1 MHIRTRLLYLALTI
15 LIPAFLASAVA
26 IWLVYDEQRDAQE
39 KSSHEAAKS
48 FANLVDK
55 NFMAIEGQLQALA
68 KSPQLAEGKLDAFAE
83 HASALVP
90 NTTRVVVLST
100 PEGQQLINTRA
111 RAGAPLPRTN
121 AALLQLRL
129 DRPDQVVVSDL
140 FVGSVAKKKDVAV
153 DVPVRIG
160 GITKYRL
167 AMGFSAAELQELIDD
182 QRFPS
187 GWIATITDRNGVI
200 VARSDQAEA
209 FVGKRATDTM
219 MARIKAKER
228 SGINLGHSL
237 DGRAVAAFFHRAPQ
251 SGWTAVLSIPQSEI
265 SKPARSAA
273 AYASV
278 ILLLLLGVAIWVA
291 HHYARRTAGP
301 IEGLRQAAELL
312 GQGKPV
318 QLTRTG
324 LHEAD
329 TIGAAL
335 AAAGAQ
341 LRQHNELLESR
352 VAEAVAASE
361 VAQRALMQAQKL
373 EALGR
378 LTGGIAHD
386 FNNIL
391 QTLSSCLQLL
401 RLSPSP
407 ERLPFILDN
416 GEKAIRR
423 ATELTAQM
431 RSFARV
437 QDVRLE
443 AVNVVETIH
452 NIMPLLASSLRNPSM
467 LRTDMAEDL
476 WPVNIDRLQFEL
488 ALLNLVINA
497 RDAMPRGGEIVL
509 ACRNTVLASS
519 DKGLAPGEYVVVTVA
534 DQGTG
539 IPAEL
544 LGKVLDPFFTTKPV
558 DKGTGLGLPQAY
570 GFATQAGGTLL
581 IDSSEGS
588 GTTVTMYLPRCTHTP
603 NATVAAPNQAL
614 APRDENGA
622 VLFVEDDPLVRQTVM
637 LALEHAGF
645 TVIEAASGDD
655 ALALLESG
663 ASVEFLFSDVVMPG
677 EINGVELARI
687 VADRYPHLHVV
698 LASGHNELAI
708 DLEKV
713 KLIGKPYDVISV
725 VNMLVSLRRMGG
737 KV

>member
-1 MHIRTRLLYLALTI
+1 MHIRTRLLYLALSI

-26 IWLVYDEQRDAQE
+26 IWLVYDEQRAAQE
-39 KSSHEAAKS
+39 KSSQEAAKS

-68 KSPQLAEGKLDAFAE
+68 KSPQLAEGDFDSFAK
-83 HASALVP
+83 HAGALVP
-90 NTTRVVVLST
+90 VSSRVVVLST
-100 PEGQQLINTRA
+100 LDGQQLINTRA
-111 RAGAPLPRTN
+111 AVGAPLPRTN
-121 AALLQLRL
+121 PSLLRLRL
-129 DRPDQVVVSDL
+129 DNPGQPVVSDL
-140 FVGSVAKKKDVAV
+140 FIGSVAKKKDVAV
-153 DVPVRIG
+153 DVPVHIDG
-160 GITKYRL
+160 TTKYRL
-167 AMGFSAAELQELIDD
+167 AMGFSAAELQELIDE

-187 GWIATITDRNGVI
+187 GWIATITDRNGII
-200 VARSDQAEA
+200 VARSDQAA
-209 FVGKRATDTM
+209 TFVGKRATDSM
-219 MARIKAKER
+219 LKRIKAREP
-228 SGINLGHSL
+228 SGINLGNSL
-237 DGRAVAAFFHRAPQ
+237 DGRPVVAFFHRAPQ

-265 SKPARSAA
+265 RKPAQSAA
-273 AYASV
+273 AYSAA
-278 ILLLLLGVAIWVA
+278 ILFLLLGVAIWVA

-301 IEGLRQAAELL
+301 IETLRQAAELL
-312 GQGKPV
+312 GQGKLV

-329 TIGAAL
+329 SIGDAL
-335 AAAGAQ
+335 ATAGAQ
-341 LRQHNELLESR
+341 LRQHNELLETR

-386 FNNIL
+386 FNNIS

-401 RLSPSP
+401 RLSPNPARIPS
-407 ERLPFILDN
+407 ILDN
-416 GEKAIRR
+416 GDKAIRR

-437 QDVRLE
+437 QDVHLE
-443 AVNVVETIH
+443 AVDLAETIH
-452 NIMPLLASSLRNPSM
+452 TVMPLLASSLRHPSM
-467 LRTDMAEDL
+467 LRTELADDL

-497 RDAMPRGGEIVL
+497 RDAMPRGGEIVITCSN
-509 ACRNTVLASS
+509 AVLASGE
-519 DKGLAPGEYVVVTVA
+519 KAVAPGEYVVVAVA

-570 GFATQAGGTLL
+570 GFASQAGGTLL

-588 GTTVTMYLPRCTHTP
+588 GTTVTMYLPRSAQRP
-603 NATVAAPNQAL
+603 NALAVAPSGL
-614 APRDENGA
+614 VVRRDENGT

-645 TVIEAASGDD
+645 TVIEAASGDE
-655 ALALLESG
+655 ALVLLEAGSP
-663 ASVEFLFSDVVMPG
+663 VEFVFSDVVMPG

-687 VADRYPHLHVV
+687 VTDRYPHLHVV
-698 LASGHNELAI
+698 LASGHNELTI

-713 KLIGKPYDVISV
+713 KLIGKPYDVVSV
-725 VNMLVSLRRMGG
+725 VNMLVSLRRMG
-737 KV
+737 

>member
-1 MHIRTRLLYLALTI
+1 MYIRTRLLYFAATI

-26 IWLVYDEQRDAQE
+26 IWLVYDEQRTAQE
-39 KSSHEAAKS
+39 KTLHEAAKS

-55 NFMAIEGQLQALA
+55 NFMAIEGQLHALA
-68 KSPQLAEGKLDAFAE
+68 KSPQLAEGDLDSFAR
-83 HASALVP
+83 HALALVP
-90 NTTRVVVLST
+90 VSSRVVVLST

-111 RAGAPLPRTN
+111 PIGARLPRTN
-121 AALLQLRL
+121 PALLQLRI
-129 DRPDQVVVSDL
+129 DNPGQPVVSDL
-140 FVGSVAKKKDVAV
+140 FVGAVARKKDVAV
-153 DVPVRIG
+153 DIPVRIDG
-160 GITKYRL
+160 RTKYRL
-167 AMGFSAAELQELIDD
+167 AMGFSAAELQELIDE

-187 GWIATITDRNGVI
+187 GWIATITDRNGII
-200 VARSDQAEA
+200 VARSDQAAE

-219 MARIKAKER
+219 LQRIRAKER
-228 SGINLGHSL
+228 SGINFGNSL

-265 SKPARSAA
+265 RKPAQSAA
-273 AYASV
+273 AYSSA

-301 IEGLRQAAELL
+301 IETLRQAAALL
-312 GQGKPV
+312 GQGKLV
-318 QLTRTG
+318 QLPRTG

-329 TIGAAL
+329 SIGDAL

-341 LRQHNELLESR
+341 LRQHNELLETR

-361 VAQRALMQAQKL
+361 IAQRALMQAQKL

-401 RLSPSP
+401 RLSPNP
-407 ERLPFILDN
+407 ERVPFILDN

-437 QDVRLE
+437 QEVRLE
-443 AVNVVETIH
+443 AVDLVETVNTIL
-452 NIMPLLASSLRNPSM
+452 PLLTSSLRNPRM
-467 LRTDMAEDL
+467 LRTEMAADL
-476 WPVNIDRLQFEL
+476 WPVTIDRLQFEL

-509 ACRNTVLASS
+509 TCSNVVLTST
-519 DKGLAPGEYVVVTVA
+519 DKAVAPGEYVVVAVA

-570 GFATQAGGTLL
+570 GFATQAGGTLI

-588 GTTVTMYLPRCTHTP
+588 GTTVTMYLPRSTHKP
-603 NATVAAPNQAL
+603 DAIALAPSEAV
-614 APRDENGA
+614 APRDENGT

-645 TVIEAASGDD
+645 KVIEAGSGDE
-655 ALALLESG
+655 ALVLLEAGS
-663 ASVEFLFSDVVMPG
+663 SVEFVFSDVVMPG
-677 EINGVELARI
+677 EVNGVELARI
-687 VADRYPHLHVV
+687 VATRYPHLHVV

-713 KLIGKPYDVISV
+713 KLIGKPYDVVSV
-725 VNMLVSLRRMGG
+725 VNMLVSLRRMG
-737 KV
+737 

>member
-1 MHIRTRLLYLALTI
+1 MHIRTRLFYLALTI

-26 IWLVYDEQRDAQE
+26 IWLVYTEQRAAQE
-39 KSSHEAAKS
+39 KSSQEAAKS

-68 KSPQLAEGKLDAFAE
+68 KSPHLAEGKLDSFAK
-83 HASALVP
+83 HARALVP
-90 NTTRVVVLST
+90 VSSRVIVLST
-100 PEGQQLINTRA
+100 LEGQQLINTRA
-111 RAGAPLPRTN
+111 PAGVPLPRTN
-121 AALLQLRL
+121 PALLRLRVDDP
-129 DRPDQVVVSDL
+129 DRPVVSDL
-140 FVGSVAKKKDVAV
+140 FIGAVARKKDVAV
-153 DVPVRIG
+153 DVPVRIDG
-160 GITKYRL
+160 TTKYRL
-167 AMGFSAAELQELIDD
+167 AMGFSAVELQELIDE

-200 VARSDQAEA
+200 VARSDRAAE
-209 FVGKRATDTM
+209 FVGKSASGTMLQRIRAT
-219 MARIKAKER
+219 ER
-228 SGINLGHSL
+228 SGINLGHAL
-237 DGRAVAAFFHRAPQ
+237 DGRPVAAFFHRAPQ

-265 SKPARSAA
+265 RKPAQSAA
-273 AYASV
+273 AYASA

-301 IEGLRQAAELL
+301 IETLRQAAELL
-312 GQGKPV
+312 GQGKLV
-318 QLTRTG
+318 HLTRTG

-329 TIGAAL
+329 SIGDAL
-335 AAAGAQ
+335 AAAGTQ
-341 LRQHNELLESR
+341 LRQHNELLETR

-401 RLSPSP
+401 RLSPNPARIPS
-407 ERLPFILDN
+407 ILDN

-443 AVNVVETIH
+443 ALDVAETI
-452 NIMPLLASSLRNPSM
+452 NTIMPLLASSLHNPRM
-467 LRTDMAEDL
+467 LRTNMAEDL

-509 ACRNTVLASS
+509 SCSNAVLTSN
-519 DKGLAPGEYVVVTVA
+519 DKAVAPGEYVVVAVA

-570 GFATQAGGTLL
+570 GFATQAGGTLV

-588 GTTVTMYLPRCTHTP
+588 GTTVTMYLPRSAHKP
-603 NATVAAPNQAL
+603 DAIAVAPGEPV
-614 APRDENGA
+614 APRDGNGS

-637 LALEHAGF
+637 LALQHAGF
-645 TVIEAASGDD
+645 TVIEAASGDE
-655 ALALLESG
+655 ALVLLEAG
-663 ASVEFLFSDVVMPG
+663 TPVEFVFSDVVMPG

-713 KLIGKPYDVISV
+713 KLIGKPYDVVSV
-725 VNMLVSLRRMGG
+725 VNMLVSLRRTG
-737 KV
+737 